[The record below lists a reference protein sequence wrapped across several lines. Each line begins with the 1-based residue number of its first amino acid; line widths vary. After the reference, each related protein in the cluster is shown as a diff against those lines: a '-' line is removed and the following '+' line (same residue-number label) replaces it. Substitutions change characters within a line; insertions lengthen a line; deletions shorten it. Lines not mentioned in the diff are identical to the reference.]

1 MTAQMLRLRDY
12 QEDGSKAL
20 DLSHERGVR
29 RPAIVLPTGAGK
41 TVVFAHRALAYLS
54 LPENLGK
61 RVLVLAHTDELVTQ
75 AYKKIKG
82 IAPHL
87 QVGIVK
93 AGLNQV
99 QAQVVV
105 ASVQTLRSAKR
116 RAAVRKV
123 GRIIVDEC
131 HHATAPTY
139 LDILE
144 HYGAIG
150 PACAP
155 CLEEGTAAKRAA
167 CSHRG
172 PAPEDGADA
181 EGFTATLARSDKSKL
196 SQVWEEVAFRRDIAF
211 MIRRK
216 YLLDVRGKR
225 IQVPDFT
232 TKGLK
237 TQAGDFQA
245 EDLADAL
252 VDSLA
257 PEKVAEA
264 YVEYAS
270 DRSGL
275 VFTPNVS
282 SAYVFAEALVAHG
295 ISAEVVHG
303 ALPQEERRLIIK
315 RLEAGDTQVLVNC
328 MVLTEG
334 FDSPRVSCVVIARP
348 TKSSPLY
355 QQMVGRGL
363 RLFDGQT
370 DCLVLDV
377 VGASRQHGLAS
388 LVDLSEREDKPEDLE
403 DGQSLLEF
411 EDMAELLEQDEDEE
425 LGDGQGLA
433 DEYYAGPVEVVDFD
447 PLSRDSHRVWRTT
460 ASGVHYLPMGMTS
473 SKTGEQG
480 LYFFLV
486 ESWAPDAE
494 AGEHSVV
501 WCTQDGRNAGT
512 KLQEAGLPARP
523 VGATDHQGLPVSQ
536 AMVWAEQEVEDLA
549 IRQGLDPHETF
560 SKKAAPW
567 RKREA
572 SDRQLNM
579 ARGMGIDVPAADD
592 PFAKRPRAGEVSDL
606 IDNVKAAQVI
616 DQWVT
621 FLKAQTKEATA

>member
-12 QEDGSKAL
+12 QEDGSAAL
-20 DLSHERGVR
+20 DAALSRGVR

-41 TVVFAHRALAYLS
+41 TVVFAHRALLFHMD
-54 LPENLGK
+54 PRNLGK

-75 AYKKIKG
+75 AAKKIKG
-82 IAPHL
+82 VAPHL

-93 AGLNQV
+93 AALNQV

-105 ASVQTLRSAKR
+105 ASVQSLRNAKR
-116 RAAVRKV
+116 RAQIRNVGKV
-123 GRIIVDEC
+123 IVDEC

-139 LDILE
+139 KAILSA
-144 HYGAIG
+144 YGALG
-150 PACAP
+150 PACQECEAKG
-155 CLEEGTAAKRAA
+155 CGYCAGT
-167 CSHRG
+167 G
-172 PAPEDGADA
+172 YGEPPADGAHA

-196 SQVWEEVAFRRDIAF
+196 SDIWQEVAFKRDIAF

-237 TQAGDFQA
+237 TSGGDFQS
-245 EDLADAL
+245 EDLADRL

-257 PEKVAEA
+257 PELVAKA
-264 YVEYAS
+264 YLEHAA
-270 DRSGL
+270 DRAGL

-282 SAYVFAEALVAHG
+282 SAYVFAEALNAAG
-295 ISAEVVHG
+295 IISEVVHG

-315 RLEAGDTQVLVNC
+315 RLESGDTQVLVNC

-363 RLFDGQT
+363 RLFEGQT

-377 VGASRQHGLAS
+377 VGASAQHGLAS
-388 LVDLSEREDKPEDLE
+388 LVDLSGREDKPEELE

-411 EDMAELLEQDEDEE
+411 EDMQELLSDESWAETE
-425 LGDGQGLA
+425 GQPLPE
-433 DEYYAGPVEVVDFD
+433 EYYSGPVEVVDFD
-447 PLSRDSHRVWRTT
+447 PLSRDSHRAWKRTP
-460 ASGVHYLPMGMTS
+460 SGVPYLPMGKTS
-473 SKTGEQG
+473 AKTGEQG
-480 LYFFLV
+480 LYFFLT

-494 AGEHSVV
+494 PGEHSVV

-512 KLQEAGLPARP
+512 VLQEAGYPDRP
-523 VGATDHQGLPVSQ
+523 VGATEHQALPISQ

-549 IRQGLDPHETF
+549 IRQGLDPTETF
-560 SKKAAPW
+560 SKKTAPW
-567 RKREA
+567 RRRPA
-572 SDRQLNM
+572 SEKQISM
-579 ARGMGIDVPAADD
+579 ARSLGCPGIPAADD
-592 PFAKRPRAGEVSDL
+592 PFVVGLKAGEVSDL
-606 IDNVKAAQVI
+606 IDNVMAARVI
-616 DQWVT
+616 DRWVK
-621 FLKAQTKEATA
+621 FLQEAK

>member
-1 MTAQMLRLRDY
+1 MSLAMLRLRDY

-41 TVVFAHRALAYLS
+41 TVVFAHRALNYLS
-54 LPENLGK
+54 APGNLGK
-61 RVLVLAHTDELVTQ
+61 RVLVLAHTDELVNQ
-75 AYKKIKG
+75 AAKKVKG
-82 IAPHL
+82 VAPHL

-116 RAAVRKV
+116 RDQIRNV

-139 LDILE
+139 QMILE
-144 HYGAIG
+144 HFGALG
-150 PACAP
+150 PACATCIEAGKP
-155 CLEEGTAAKRAA
+155 YA
-167 CSHRG
+167 CGERG

-196 SQVWEEVAFRRDIAF
+196 SDIWQEVAFKRDIAF

-225 IQVPDFT
+225 VQVPDFT

-237 TQAGDFQA
+237 TQGGDFQS
-245 EDLADAL
+245 EDLAERL
-252 VDSLA
+252 VESLA
-257 PEKVAEA
+257 PELVAQA
-264 YVEYAS
+264 YREHAG

-275 VFTPNVS
+275 VFTPNVA
-282 SAYVFAEALVAHG
+282 SAYVFAEALNAEG
-295 ISAEVVHG
+295 ITAEVVHG

-377 VGASRQHGLAS
+377 VGVSQQHGLAS
-388 LVDLSEREDKPEDLE
+388 LVDLSGREDGPEELPEDMT
-403 DGQSLLEF
+403 LLEF
-411 EDMAELLEQDEDEE
+411 EDFQELEEQEEAGGEVMPAE
-425 LGDGQGLA
+425 
-433 DEYYAGPVEVVDFD
+433 YWSGPIEVVDFD
-447 PLSRDSHRVWRTT
+447 PLSRDSHRVWKTT
-460 ASGVHYLPMGMTS
+460 ASGVHYLPMGKTDK
-473 SKTGEQG
+473 KTGEQG

-486 ESWAPDAE
+486 PHWEADAE
-494 AGEHSVV
+494 AGEYSVV

-512 KLQEAGLPARP
+512 VLQEAGLPARP
-523 VGATDHQGLPVSQ
+523 VAATEHQRLPISQ

-567 RKREA
+567 RRREA
-572 SDRQLNM
+572 SPKAISM
-579 ARGMGIDVPAADD
+579 ALGLGVTGLPDADD
-592 PFAKRPRAGEVSDL
+592 PFSKKPRAGEVSDL
-606 IDNVKAAQVI
+606 IDNVLAGRVI
-616 DQWVT
+616 DGWVAV
-621 FLKAQTKEATA
+621 LEKSKEASK

>member
-1 MTAQMLRLRDY
+1 MSLSMLRLRDY

-41 TVVFAHRALAYLS
+41 TVVFAHRALLYLTAAG
-54 LPENLGK
+54 NLGK
-61 RVLVLAHTDELVTQ
+61 RVLVLAHTTELVDQ
-75 AYKKIKG
+75 AAKKVKG
-82 IAPHL
+82 VAPGL

-105 ASVQTLRSAKR
+105 ASVQTLRSKKR
-116 RAAVRKV
+116 RDQIRNV

-131 HHATAPTY
+131 HHATARTY
-139 LDILE
+139 VEILE
-144 HYGAIG
+144 HYGALG
-150 PACAP
+150 PACST
-155 CLEEGTAAKRAA
+155 CVAAEKAHA
-167 CSHRG
+167 CGERG
-172 PAPEDGADA
+172 PAPEGGADA
-181 EGFTATLARSDKSKL
+181 EGFTATLMRSDKSKL
-196 SQVWEEVAFRRDIAF
+196 SDIWEEVAFKRDIAF

-225 IQVPDFT
+225 VQVPDFS

-237 TQAGDFQA
+237 TQAGDFQS
-245 EDLADAL
+245 EDLADRL
-252 VDSLA
+252 VQSLA
-257 PEKVAEA
+257 PEMVAKA
-264 YVEYAS
+264 YREHAG

-282 SAYVFAEALVAHG
+282 SAYVFAEALNAEG

-303 ALPQEERRLIIK
+303 ALPAEERRLIIK

-334 FDSPRVSCVVIARP
+334 FDSPRVSCVVVARP
-348 TKSSPLY
+348 TKSAPLY

-377 VGASRQHGLAS
+377 VGVSQQHGLAS
-388 LVDLSEREDKPEDLE
+388 LVDLSGRDDRADELPEDM
-403 DGQSLLEF
+403 SLLEF
-411 EDMAELLEQDEDEE
+411 EDYAELQEQEE
-425 LGDGQGLA
+425 AGGEGA
-433 DEYYAGPVEVVDFD
+433 FPAEYYAGPIEVIDFD
-447 PLSRDSHRVWRTT
+447 PLSRDSHRVWKTT
-460 ASGVHYLPMGMTS
+460 VSGVHYLPMGRTNKS
-473 SKTGEQG
+473 TGEQG

-486 ESWAPDAE
+486 PHWEADAE
-494 AGEHSVV
+494 PGEYSVC
-501 WCTQDGRNAGT
+501 WCTQDGRAAGT
-512 KLQEAGLPARP
+512 ILREAGMPARP
-523 VGATDHQGLPVSQ
+523 VAATEHQRLPISQ

-572 SDRQLNM
+572 SDKQINM
-579 ARGMGIDVPAADD
+579 AKALGIEVPGGPGD
-592 PFAKRPRAGEVSDL
+592 PFSRRPRAGEVSDQ
-606 IDNVKAAQVI
+606 IDNVVAGRVI
-616 DQWVT
+616 DGWVAV
-621 FLKAQTKEATA
+621 LNQAKEAGK

>member
-1 MTAQMLRLRDY
+1 MLRLRDY
-12 QEDGSKAL
+12 QEDGSNAL
-20 DLSHERGVR
+20 DASLERGVR

-41 TVVFAHRALAYLS
+41 TVVFAHRALRFHEKR
-54 LPENLGK
+54 ENLGK

-75 AYKKIKG
+75 AAKKIKNV
-82 IAPHL
+82 APHL

-93 AGLNQV
+93 AALNQV

-105 ASVQTLRSAKR
+105 ASVQSLRNVKR
-116 RAAVRKV
+116 RNQIRHV
-123 GRIIVDEC
+123 GKIVVDEC

-150 PACAP
+150 PACAA

-167 CSHRG
+167 CAHRG
-172 PAPEDGADA
+172 PAPEDGAVA

-196 SQVWEEVAFRRDIAF
+196 SQVWEEVAFKRDIAF

-225 IQVPDFT
+225 IEVPDFT

-237 TQAGDFQA
+237 TSGGDFQS
-245 EDLADAL
+245 EDLADRL
-252 VDSLA
+252 VESLA
-257 PEKVAEA
+257 PELVAKA
-264 YVEYAS
+264 YVEHAA

-282 SAYVFAEALVAHG
+282 SAYVFAEALVEQG
-295 ISAEVVHG
+295 ITAEVVHG
-303 ALPQEERRLIIK
+303 ALAQEERRCIIK
-315 RLEAGDTQVLVNC
+315 RLETGETQVLVNC

-370 DCLVLDV
+370 ECLVLDV

-388 LVDLSEREDKPEDLE
+388 LVDLSGREDEKERDLE

-411 EDMAELLEQDEDEE
+411 EDMLLIEEQEE
-425 LGDGQGLA
+425 EGQGQGLPE
-433 DEYYAGPVEVVDFD
+433 EYYAGPIEVVDFD
-447 PLSRDSHRVWRTT
+447 PLSRDSHRVWKTT
-460 ASGVHYLPMGMTS
+460 ASGIHYLPMGATNA
-473 SKTGEQG
+473 KLGTQG
-480 LYFFLV
+480 LYYFLV
-486 ESWAPDAE
+486 PHWGPDAE
-494 AGEHSVV
+494 PGEVSVV
-501 WCTQDGRNAGT
+501 WCTQDGKAANQT
-512 KLQEAGLPARP
+512 LQAAGLPNRP
-523 VGATDHQGLPVSQ
+523 VGATEHQGLPISQ

-549 IRQGLDPHETF
+549 IRQGLDPNETF

-572 SDRQLNM
+572 SDKQISM
-579 ARGMGIDVPAADD
+579 ARGLGIPGMPALDD
-592 PFAKRPRAGEVSDL
+592 PFTKRPRAGEVSDL

-621 FLKAQTKEATA
+621 FLNAQTKEATA